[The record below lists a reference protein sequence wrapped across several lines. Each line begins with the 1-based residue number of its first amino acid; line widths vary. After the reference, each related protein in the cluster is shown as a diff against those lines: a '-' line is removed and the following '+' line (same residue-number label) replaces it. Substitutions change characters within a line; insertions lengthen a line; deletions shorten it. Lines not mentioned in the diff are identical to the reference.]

1 MTAKE
6 VSLAIAAAPFGG
18 CASANGRS
26 VGSGRRLKC
35 GRWTAV
41 QLVCLERVV
50 CRKSRVR
57 ARVKSGLLRSTS
69 PTRCRWP
76 SLFELA
82 LVEVTQ
88 VNAIVA
94 LDFPATATIATLE
107 SKQSHSVLHLPY
119 VVDVGCRGISGKAC
133 RYVTQRRRAAWVFCS
148 HARVIETGIRPCG
161 RLLPVLG
168 Q

>member
-94 LDFPATATIATLE
+94 LDCPATATIATLE
-107 SKQSHSVLHLPY
+107 SKQSDLQLIPPPL
-119 VVDVGCRGISGKAC
+119 
-133 RYVTQRRRAAWVFCS
+133 TQYCIFHTSLTSAAAAS
-148 HARVIETGIRPCG
+148 RE
-161 RLLPVLG
+161 RLVAT
-168 Q
+168 